1 LVVLLLVAVEV
12 LPHRVELLVLA
23 VQAAVATVALSKG
36 MEVQELH

>member
-1 LVVLLLVAVEV
+1 LAVLLLVVVAVP
-12 LPHRVELLVLA
+12 PHRVELLVLA

>member
-1 LVVLLLVAVEV
+1 VVLLLVAVEV

-23 VQAAVATVALSKG
+23 EVVEEVILELSKQ